1 MTILSTDLVKQ
12 FVESTHDE
20 TETKEP
26 SRFYGTASVRP
37 DGIYVI
43 LDGSTIPTPVSMATD
58 AQTGDRVLVEIVN
71 HQARVIQNINKSNS
85 DIVAGRIEHD
95 ETGVFQEL
103 RVGKEYVNTL
113 IASDITADSIVADR
127 AKIEVLE
134 TGKAN
139 ITDLNAVKADI
150 ETLETTKLSAEDA
163 DIRYLNVDFSKIDKA
178 WLQEFYA
185 QSGIIKDL
193 VIGEST
199 VTGHLVGVT
208 ISGDLIEGNTVKAD
222 KLVIK
227 GEDGLYY
234 KLNIEGGSTVTEQL
248 TKEMLQNGLDG
259 NNIIANTITAEKISV
274 KDLIAFDA
282 TIGGF
287 NIGENS
293 LYSGVKSSIDN
304 TTRGTYMDNQ
314 GQIYFGDS
322 NNYLKYYKFADN
334 DWRLEVAAKN
344 IIFGASGKD
353 VEEAFEDVQ
362 GTIDGVQNNLDNLEI
377 GGKNYVLKTDEFSST
392 KNGITIE
399 YDEYSY
405 HIYGTNTKTDSN
417 YSLYTFV
424 SPIDNVFEPGVVY
437 TVSTTAPLPNGVYLG
452 MNTQDLSGKE
462 TQVASNSYLYGN
474 GSRTSNTFTCK
485 TDINGKFIGFFG
497 IASTCGTIDVTL
509 KIKLEKGNK
518 ATDWTPAPEDVDA
531 DIDNVWEKADNA
543 QISIDN
549 LEIGGRNLVTNS
561 VNLSDFKIES
571 STYTTRTITDD
582 YCIVNRLV
590 NADSSSSHYGIY
602 KDIPVTAGEE
612 YTVSCTVKEITGR
625 MRLGLGYDASEWT
638 GLGVW
643 DLSVGRFSRTVTA
656 PSSAT
661 FIRIYIAGNDGVNG
675 GSVTVSSIKLEKGNK
690 ATDWTPAPEDIDSRT
705 TVLEAASAKEL
716 VRNGFAEFTNDPKLT
731 LGKTTSPW
739 KVVVKNDGIFLQK
752 SSNDVASL
760 SKEMSSEETTL
771 RADNARLANV
781 KFRSANGVGKLGIV
795 AQSNGHV
802 SLKEI

>member
-1 MTILSTDLVKQ
+1 MEGVLTMPILSTDLVKQ

-95 ETGVFQEL
+95 ETGVFKEL
-103 RVGKEYVNTL
+103 RVGKEYVDTL

-274 KDLIAFDA
+274 DDLIAFDA

-287 NIGENS
+287 NIGSNS
-293 LYSGVKSSIDN
+293 IYSGVKDSINN
-304 TTRGTYMDNQ
+304 TTRGIYLDTE
-314 GQIYFGDS
+314 GQLYFGDDT
-322 NNYLKYYKFADN
+322 NYIRYYKAADGKYK
-334 DWRLEVAAKN
+334 LVVSSESVM
-344 IIFGASGKD
+344 FGNGISIEK
-353 VEEAFEDVQ
+353 AFEELRDEITTLLRIESSR
-362 GTIDGVQNNLDNLEI
+362 GTVF
-377 GGKNYVLKTDEFSST
+377 KNDQ
-392 KNGITIE
+392 
-399 YDEYSY
+399 
-405 HIYGTNTKTDSN
+405 
-417 YSLYTFV
+417 
-424 SPIDNVFEPGVVY
+424 
-437 TVSTTAPLPNGVYLG
+437 VSTVLSAVIYHGTQRITDYETMKSVFGSGAYLQWKWQRLDEESYGIISASDTRFSDNGFKF
-452 MNTQDLSGKE
+452 TLS
-462 TQVASNSYLYGN
+462 
-474 GSRTSNTFTCK
+474 
-485 TDINGKFIGFFG
+485 
-497 IASTCGTIDVTL
+497 
-509 KIKLEKGNK
+509 
-518 ATDWTPAPEDVDA
+518 PEDVDT
-531 DIDNVWEKADNA
+531 K
-543 QISIDN
+543 
-549 LEIGGRNLVTNS
+549 VTFMCE
-561 VNLSDFKIES
+561 L
-571 STYTTRTITDD
+571 
-582 YCIVNRLV
+582 IV
-590 NADSSSSHYGIY
+590 
-602 KDIPVTAGEE
+602 
-612 YTVSCTVKEITGR
+612 
-625 MRLGLGYDASEWT
+625 
-638 GLGVW
+638 
-643 DLSVGRFSRTVTA
+643 
-656 PSSAT
+656 
-661 FIRIYIAGNDGVNG
+661 
-675 GSVTVSSIKLEKGNK
+675 
-690 ATDWTPAPEDIDSRT
+690 
-705 TVLEAASAKEL
+705 
-716 VRNGFAEFTNDPKLT
+716 
-731 LGKTTSPW
+731 
-739 KVVVKNDGIFLQK
+739 
-752 SSNDVASL
+752 
-760 SKEMSSEETTL
+760 
-771 RADNARLANV
+771 
-781 KFRSANGVGKLGIV
+781 
-795 AQSNGHV
+795 
-802 SLKEI
+802 

>member
-95 ETGVFQEL
+95 ETGVFKEL
-103 RVGKEYVNTL
+103 RVGKEYVDTL

-127 AKIEVLE
+127 AKIETLE
-134 TGKAN
+134 AGKAN

-274 KDLIAFDA
+274 DDLIAFDA

-287 NIGENS
+287 NIGSNS
-293 LYSGVKSSIDN
+293 IYSGVKDSINN
-304 TTRGTYMDNQ
+304 TTRGIYLDTE
-314 GQIYFGDS
+314 GQLYFGDDT
-322 NNYLKYYKFADN
+322 NYIRYYKAADGKYK
-334 DWRLEVAAKN
+334 LVVSSESVM
-344 IIFGASGKD
+344 FGNGISIEK
-353 VEEAFEDVQ
+353 AFEELRDEITTLLRIESSR
-362 GTIDGVQNNLDNLEI
+362 GTVF
-377 GGKNYVLKTDEFSST
+377 KNDQ
-392 KNGITIE
+392 
-399 YDEYSY
+399 
-405 HIYGTNTKTDSN
+405 
-417 YSLYTFV
+417 
-424 SPIDNVFEPGVVY
+424 
-437 TVSTTAPLPNGVYLG
+437 VSTVLSAVIYHGTQRITDYETMKSVFGSGAYLQWKWQRLDEESYGIISASDTRFSDNGFKF
-452 MNTQDLSGKE
+452 TLS
-462 TQVASNSYLYGN
+462 
-474 GSRTSNTFTCK
+474 
-485 TDINGKFIGFFG
+485 
-497 IASTCGTIDVTL
+497 
-509 KIKLEKGNK
+509 
-518 ATDWTPAPEDVDA
+518 PEDVDT
-531 DIDNVWEKADNA
+531 K
-543 QISIDN
+543 
-549 LEIGGRNLVTNS
+549 VTFMCE
-561 VNLSDFKIES
+561 L
-571 STYTTRTITDD
+571 
-582 YCIVNRLV
+582 IV
-590 NADSSSSHYGIY
+590 
-602 KDIPVTAGEE
+602 
-612 YTVSCTVKEITGR
+612 
-625 MRLGLGYDASEWT
+625 
-638 GLGVW
+638 
-643 DLSVGRFSRTVTA
+643 
-656 PSSAT
+656 
-661 FIRIYIAGNDGVNG
+661 
-675 GSVTVSSIKLEKGNK
+675 
-690 ATDWTPAPEDIDSRT
+690 
-705 TVLEAASAKEL
+705 
-716 VRNGFAEFTNDPKLT
+716 
-731 LGKTTSPW
+731 
-739 KVVVKNDGIFLQK
+739 
-752 SSNDVASL
+752 
-760 SKEMSSEETTL
+760 
-771 RADNARLANV
+771 
-781 KFRSANGVGKLGIV
+781 
-795 AQSNGHV
+795 
-802 SLKEI
+802 

>member
-1 MTILSTDLVKQ
+1 MEGGLTMTILSTDLVKQ

-95 ETGVFQEL
+95 ETGVFKEL
-103 RVGKEYVNTL
+103 RVGKEYVDTL

-234 KLNIEGGSTVTEQL
+234 KLNIEGGSTVTEKL

-274 KDLIAFDA
+274 DDLIAFDA

-287 NIGENS
+287 NIGSNS
-293 LYSGVKSSIDN
+293 IYSGVKDSINN
-304 TTRGTYMDNQ
+304 TTRGIYLDTE
-314 GQIYFGDS
+314 GQLYFGDDT
-322 NNYLKYYKFADN
+322 NYIRYYKAADGKYK
-334 DWRLEVAAKN
+334 LVVSSESVM
-344 IIFGASGKD
+344 FGNGISIEK
-353 VEEAFEDVQ
+353 AFEELRDEITTLLRIESSR
-362 GTIDGVQNNLDNLEI
+362 GTVF
-377 GGKNYVLKTDEFSST
+377 KNDQ
-392 KNGITIE
+392 
-399 YDEYSY
+399 
-405 HIYGTNTKTDSN
+405 
-417 YSLYTFV
+417 
-424 SPIDNVFEPGVVY
+424 
-437 TVSTTAPLPNGVYLG
+437 VSTVLSAVIYHGTQRITDYETMKSVFGSGAYLQWKWQRLDEESYGIISASDTRFSDNGFKF
-452 MNTQDLSGKE
+452 TLS
-462 TQVASNSYLYGN
+462 
-474 GSRTSNTFTCK
+474 
-485 TDINGKFIGFFG
+485 
-497 IASTCGTIDVTL
+497 
-509 KIKLEKGNK
+509 
-518 ATDWTPAPEDVDA
+518 PEDVDT
-531 DIDNVWEKADNA
+531 K
-543 QISIDN
+543 
-549 LEIGGRNLVTNS
+549 VTFMCE
-561 VNLSDFKIES
+561 L
-571 STYTTRTITDD
+571 
-582 YCIVNRLV
+582 IV
-590 NADSSSSHYGIY
+590 
-602 KDIPVTAGEE
+602 
-612 YTVSCTVKEITGR
+612 
-625 MRLGLGYDASEWT
+625 
-638 GLGVW
+638 
-643 DLSVGRFSRTVTA
+643 
-656 PSSAT
+656 
-661 FIRIYIAGNDGVNG
+661 
-675 GSVTVSSIKLEKGNK
+675 
-690 ATDWTPAPEDIDSRT
+690 
-705 TVLEAASAKEL
+705 
-716 VRNGFAEFTNDPKLT
+716 
-731 LGKTTSPW
+731 
-739 KVVVKNDGIFLQK
+739 
-752 SSNDVASL
+752 
-760 SKEMSSEETTL
+760 
-771 RADNARLANV
+771 
-781 KFRSANGVGKLGIV
+781 
-795 AQSNGHV
+795 
-802 SLKEI
+802 

>member
-95 ETGVFQEL
+95 ETGVFKEL
-103 RVGKEYVNTL
+103 RVGKEYVDTL

-127 AKIEVLE
+127 AKIETLE
-134 TGKAN
+134 AGKAN

-274 KDLIAFDA
+274 DDLIAFDA

-287 NIGENS
+287 NIGSNS
-293 LYSGVKSSIDN
+293 IYSGVKSSINN
-304 TTRGTYMDNQ
+304 TTRGIYLDTD
-314 GQIYFGDS
+314 GQVYFGDS

-353 VEEAFEDVQ
+353 IEEAFEDVQ

-377 GGKNYVLKTDEFSST
+377 GGRNYIVKTDSFSST
-392 KNGITIE
+392 KNGITVD
-399 YDEYSY
+399 YDGNVY
-405 HIYGTNTKTDSN
+405 HVYGTNTKTDAD
-417 YSLYTFV
+417 YGFV
-424 SPIDNVFEPGVVY
+424 YFVDRTNVFEPGVVY
-437 TVSTTAPLPNGVYLG
+437 TVSTTTPLPSGLYLG
-452 MNTQDLSGKE
+452 INTRNSIGNEVKA
-462 TQVASNSYLYGN
+462 ASNSYFYGD
-474 GSRTSNTFTCK
+474 GSKTSNTFTCIQD
-485 TDINGKFIGFFG
+485 TNGELRCFFG
-497 IASTCGTIDVTL
+497 INADCGTVDVTF

-518 ATDWTPAPEDVDA
+518 ATDWTPAPEDVDE

-543 QISIDN
+543 QTSIDN

-561 VNLSDFKIES
+561 VNLSDFSIES
-571 STYTTRTITDD
+571 STYTTRTITDN

-590 NADSSSSHYGIY
+590 NANSSSSHYGIY

-625 MRLGLGYDASEWT
+625 MRLGLGYDTFEWT

-656 PSSAT
+656 PSIAT

-675 GSVTVSSIKLEKGNK
+675 GSVTVSNIKLEKGNK

-760 SKEMSSEETTL
+760 SKETSSEETTL

-781 KFRSANGVGKLGIV
+781 KFRSANGGGKLGIV